1 MSVLILIIPV
11 YIHRPVVAI
20 IEVEVYRV
28 SHDKRARVRDEVA
41 ASLGPPDPTVLVQE
55 KEEGASVNIPQLLET
70 FRKFGDVV
78 LVRVT
83 DDAILVTFKKSTSAV
98 SATAVKEVS
107 ESTFV
112 INFVC
117 YHMFISFKKNS
128 DYSHLPFT
136 KLILLTYNNDI
147 FGTLRA
153 RLIKSLRSLL
163 LFDKL
168 TVFFFSSFCPGW

>member
-1 MSVLILIIPV
+1 MYEAYFSNFKFKCPSINNSC
-11 YIHRPVVAI
+11 IHRPVVAI

-55 KEEGASVNIPQLLET
+55 REEGASVNIPQLLET

-107 ESTFV
+107 ESVSVYMLWRVHKFQGFRA
-112 INFVC
+112 I
-117 YHMFISFKKNS
+117 YHS
-128 DYSHLPFT
+128 
-136 KLILLTYNNDI
+136 
-147 FGTLRA
+147 
-153 RLIKSLRSLL
+153 
-163 LFDKL
+163 
-168 TVFFFSSFCPGW
+168 

>member
-1 MSVLILIIPV
+1 MAL
-11 YIHRPVVAI
+11 

-28 SHDKRARVRDEVA
+28 SHDKRARIRDEVA

-55 KEEGASVNIPQLLET
+55 KEEGTSVNIPQLLET

-107 ESTFV
+107 LAACIVLGAQKFRV
-112 INFVC
+112 I
-117 YHMFISFKKNS
+117 K
-128 DYSHLPFT
+128 
-136 KLILLTYNNDI
+136 
-147 FGTLRA
+147 
-153 RLIKSLRSLL
+153 
-163 LFDKL
+163 DKIR
-168 TVFFFSSFCPGW
+168 